1 MLRPMLKNLIRCMER
16 TALRKFFNIP
26 KRIKGLI
33 LALCLG
39 ICVFTMIS
47 SEITLYARDVYYDDE
62 DTGDDTDLGVN
73 ADTWSDKD
81 HDGTEDTWDQS
92 GYGPLHGYRGV
103 YPAGGSNDSVDGED
117 IIADVAATI
126 PSWGV
131 DVISAIIFGIGYA
144 IDSCLSGAFET
155 NAGVAGNIDLSLDAI
170 IFGRVYKG
178 IDYINWVSFELYE
191 GNPYGIVGSYIYIIL
206 RGVMYALLPFLV
218 LYMLLKVAISDDVK
232 ARGQLKETL
241 IGVVIFYVIVYLMP
255 QLFDLAQYFRDSV
268 LNLIGNKTGILG
280 GGGII
285 DGFRNLYDGSLLTS
299 VLYVAA
305 CIVSIS
311 YLKSYI
317 GIALQQTALF
327 SLFPFVA
334 LMGIRD
340 KKLYGRWVS
349 EFFMNLLIPIID
361 GVLFFIEISLGSM
374 AYCTIKGETVGDR
387 MFDRAFLSALTGV
400 PIGISL
406 ILLIMLGSLIPARN
420 AILRLL
426 GNVGV
431 LPVRGGAGS
440 IVAAAAMAMRAMN
453 RGGNGGAGAPATT
466 QAEKSIEALEKADAS
481 LQESFNESMRNANML
496 DELSQNATSD
506 LNDSGLLDIKG
517 EDIDEQL
524 SSGGTGSMGGGASDE
539 EISTGSADDLSSVET
554 GGSDPNSEID
564 SAMDNTLP
572 DNPDVPDVE
581 TDVNGGSDSGE
592 MPSPNSMDDVAID
605 NGGAVDTN
613 VVGDTSEAIPSGNM
627 VSSEDMAGLGI
638 EHGAVASSDPYE
650 QFTQARGEN
659 LANMDKN
666 LAEAEAIGE
675 ESRTFTNAL
684 MDFNGEGDTFSQQ
697 HADTLGKL
705 SDKTKSDLIAS
716 REAIQNYDFGGEGV
730 DVATKNELRNNF
742 SEKLKSGNFN
752 DMTEGERT
760 LANNYVNA
768 LSKAQAELQD
778 RQSAYSNAAKECLS
792 KEQRFANYASTHEG
806 FSQGQI
812 NKGKAFESSED
823 YNKMVRKENIIKR
836 YANLK
841 SFDSDQTKGVL
852 SSSEKAS
859 LYRQRAA
866 NISSQREVL
875 AYEKQRLEDN
885 IKANQKINKVRTV
898 AGVGT
903 ALIGAG
909 LGMSASAADGGS
921 LVGGAVSGGMA
932 GGMVGSKAIKD
943 KQYVPDQ
950 GATLRMSNLKA
961 DYKNNATT
969 KPTNMA
975 TGGNTVSYDRNTHGN
990 AYYKNYDDE
999 GNRIKTPAESK
1010 PSDSKPKPR
1019 KPDRRGEQA
1028 KEVLDEAGDG
1038 HNREYNDFL
1047 RKNEHKIG
1055 SITNFM

>member
-1 MLRPMLKNLIRCMER
+1 MER

-33 LALCLG
+33 LAVCLG

-62 DTGDDTDLGVN
+62 DTGDDTDLGVT

-117 IIADVAATI
+117 VLVDVAATI

-144 IDSCLSGAFET
+144 IDSCLSGTFET

-241 IGVVIFYVIVYLMP
+241 MGVVIFYVIVYLMP

-361 GVLFFIEISLGSM
+361 GVLFFIEISLGAM
-374 AYCTIKGETVGDR
+374 AYCTIKGEAVGDR
-387 MFDRAFLSALTGV
+387 MFDRAFLSSLTGV

-431 LPVRGGAGS
+431 LPVRGGVGS

-506 LNDSGLLDIKG
+506 LSDSGLLDIKG
-517 EDIDEQL
+517 EDIDEKL
-524 SSGGTGSMGGGASDE
+524 GSGSTGSMGGGASDE
-539 EISTGSADDLSSVET
+539 EISTGSGEDLGRSLPTESDDLT
-554 GGSDPNSEID
+554 NEID
-564 SAMDNTLP
+564 TATDNTLSSS
-572 DNPDVPDVE
+572 PDVPDIDTEVGAQ
-581 TDVNGGSDSGE
+581 GGADTGE
-592 MPSPNSMDDVAID
+592 MPSPSDMENISVTQPSAETSSV
-605 NGGAVDTN
+605 VDTQTGSDDAISKAN
-613 VVGDTSEAIPSGNM
+613 VAPGDLQ
-627 VSSEDMAGLGI
+627 DLGI

-684 MDFNGEGDTFSQQ
+684 MDFNGDGDTFSQQ

-768 LSKAQAELQD
+768 LGKAQAELQD

-909 LGMSASAADGGS
+909 LGMSASAAEGGS

-950 GATLRMSNLKA
+950 GATLRMSNLKT
-961 DYKNNATT
+961 DYKTSATT

-975 TGGNTVSYDRNTHGN
+975 TGGNTVSYDRNAHGN

-999 GNRIKTPAESK
+999 GNRKRVPPNESK
-1010 PSDSKPKPR
+1010 PSPSNTPR
-1019 KPDRRGEQA
+1019 RGNQASDILEEANEDHRREYDAAMKAYNEQKGRNGKPDDN
-1028 KEVLDEAGDG
+1028 K
-1038 HNREYNDFL
+1038 
-1047 RKNEHKIG
+1047 
-1055 SITNFM
+1055 